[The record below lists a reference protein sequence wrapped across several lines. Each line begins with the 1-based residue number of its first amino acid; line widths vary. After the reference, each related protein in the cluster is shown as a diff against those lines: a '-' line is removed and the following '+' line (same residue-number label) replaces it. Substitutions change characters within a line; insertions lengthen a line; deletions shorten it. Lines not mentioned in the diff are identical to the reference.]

1 MLPEFTAK
9 ELFDFIRTI
18 DVSEQPDLKTILQ
31 NYSRDKLSIEEILET
46 LKGVSK
52 EVLLVDARS
61 EKEFEESAIPFGIN
75 FPVLK
80 NSERHNVGLVYK
92 KYSQVSALWLAMQYA
107 DPKKENLKKFLEDN
121 KASEKNIII
130 YCWRG
135 GGRSSYL
142 SKMIND
148 LGYKTST
155 LIGGYKSY
163 RNEVNNFYSQESFPF
178 ELLEL
183 SGLTGCGKSELLQSV
198 SDELPVIDL
207 EFAAKHFS
215 SLLGHIPYKIR
226 NFAPVKTQTSFENN
240 IFAQI
245 YFNQKSPNTP
255 DTPDTQ
261 HTYIIESE
269 SRRIG
274 FLEMPKI
281 IYDKLQKAKTIK
293 IICSVENRVK
303 RIVRDYFGDDLRGIE
318 PMLKI
323 MKDKEK
329 FFKQQL
335 STKVF
340 LELISLL
347 ENGKVDEFSE
357 IMIVNYYDRKYI
369 DKGKIPVAEINLKNI
384 ETGKEQLKEIFKKIN
399 SN

>member
-1 MLPEFTAK
+1 MLKEFKPK

-18 DVSEQPDLKTILQ
+18 DVSNLPELKTIFK
-31 NYSRDKLSIEEILET
+31 NYSWNKLSIEEVLIILKQHSEN
-46 LKGVSK
+46 
-52 EVLLVDARS
+52 VLLIDARS
-61 EKEFEESAIPFGIN
+61 EKEFDESSIPFGKN
-75 FPVLK
+75 FPVLN

-92 KYSQVSALWLAMQYA
+92 KYSQVSAQWLAMQYA
-107 DPKKENLKKFLEDN
+107 DPKSDKLKKFLEEN
-121 KASEKNIII
+121 KAAEKNIII

-142 SKMIND
+142 SKMICD
-148 LGYKTST
+148 LRYKTST
-155 LIGGYKSY
+155 LICGYKSY

-198 SDELPVIDL
+198 SQEIPVIDL

-226 NFAPVKTQTSFENN
+226 NFAPVTTQTAFENN
-240 IFAQI
+240 IYSQI
-245 YFNQKSPNTP
+245 HFNKSSQYISNSKL
-255 DTPDTQ
+255 
-261 HTYIIESE
+261 TYLIESE

-281 IYDKLQKAKTIK
+281 IYNKLQSAKTIK
-293 IICSVENRVK
+293 INCTVENRVK

-318 PMLKI
+318 PMIKI
-323 MKDKEK
+323 MNEKEK

-335 STKVF
+335 SSKVF
-340 LELISLL
+340 QDLITLL
-347 ENGKVDEFSE
+347 ENGNVEKFSE
-357 IMIVNYYDRKYI
+357 IMIVDYYDRKYI
-369 DKGKIPVAEINLKNI
+369 DKGKIPVAEINLDDIDK
-384 ETGKEQLKEIFKKIN
+384 GKEQLKEIYSEII
-399 SN
+399 